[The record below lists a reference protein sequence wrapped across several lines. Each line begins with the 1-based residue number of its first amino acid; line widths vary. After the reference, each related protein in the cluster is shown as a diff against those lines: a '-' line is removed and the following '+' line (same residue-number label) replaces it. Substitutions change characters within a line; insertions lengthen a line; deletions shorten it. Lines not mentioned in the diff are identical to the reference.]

1 MVDHC
6 GQTAAGCHF
15 RRYPVLRGVEELS
28 DKTIQEM
35 TPDHDPSSN
44 MNILRGI
51 VTAAASL
58 FCVAL
63 LAVFCYNF
71 ILSSGT
77 KVSAAQAKVAD
88 VTIMDKYDMFVTNA
102 ISDALEGVLSIE
114 KVYWLS
120 DTDQV
125 APEPNQAGYGTAK
138 TAEELDWLL
147 EEAAELIDGQS
158 MVFSK
163 DRPIWNGDTI
173 HYYYDETI
181 LVITWKEIVDN
192 CVYTISE
199 VKIAHPSQFRRFL
212 AGGEFGSDKQYV
224 TTEMAA
230 SVNAV
235 MASSGDF
242 YGYRKY
248 GAVVYEGELR
258 RFEGEMVDTCY
269 INDEGDLLFTYRGEL
284 KTEEEA
290 KQFIEDNNVRFSL
303 AFGPVLLDNGEIK
316 VPANYAL
323 GEINGTYSRAAL
335 CQWDKLHYL
344 VVNTSQEGTLFTRHK
359 VKFFAKFIQGLGCKT
374 AYALDGGQT
383 TAIVMNDKL
392 VTNPD
397 FNHQRRIS
405 DIIYFATALPNGG

>member
-1 MVDHC
+1 M
-6 GQTAAGCHF
+6 
-15 RRYPVLRGVEELS
+15 S
-28 DKTIQEM
+28 DKPIQEM
-35 TPDHDPSSN
+35 NPDQDPRSN
-44 MNILRGI
+44 LSVLRVM
-51 VTAAASL
+51 VTAVASL
-58 FCVAL
+58 FCIVV

-77 KVSAAQAKVAD
+77 KASVSQTKASD
-88 VTIMDKYDMFVTNA
+88 VTIMDKYDMFMTNEV
-102 ISDALEGVLSIE
+102 SNALEGVLSIE

-120 DTDQV
+120 DSDQV
-125 APEPNQAGYGTAK
+125 APEPNPAGYGEVK

-147 EEAAELIDGQS
+147 EETAELIDGQS

-163 DRPIWNGDTI
+163 ERPIWSGDTI

-242 YGYRKY
+242 YKYRQY
-248 GAVVYEGELR
+248 GAVVYDGELK
-258 RFEGEMVDTCY
+258 RFEGNHVDTCY

-290 KQFIEDNNVRFSL
+290 KAFIEENNIRFSL
-303 AFGPVLLDNGEIK
+303 AFGPVLLDDGELK
-316 VPANYAL
+316 VPATYDL
-323 GEINGTYSRAAL
+323 GEINGTYSRAAI
-335 CQWDKLHYL
+335 CQWDKLHYM
-344 VVNTSQEGTLFTRHK
+344 VINTSQEGSLYTRHK
-359 VKFFAKFIQGLGCKT
+359 VKVFAKFIQDLGCKK

-397 FNHQRRIS
+397 FNTQRRIS
-405 DIIYFATALPNGG
+405 DIIYFATALPDGG